1 MTDKAWADTA
11 RLPNE
16 DDADAMLR
24 RVKMHEYLMTGGV
37 QLGLDKV
44 TSKMI
49 YSDPIET
56 TDLWKPE
63 HTDCPYHPGQ
73 DCTAWELIRSGNGFW
88 TARELEREQL
98 QDRLAEGGGSI
109 VDADR
114 AAELDGLL
122 EFRPKRA
129 PFEKQPKF
137 IPKPKRDKAAD
148 RTVAKQEGNT
158 KTKKPFPWSQTGNSD
173 GVTAKVVKTDDARD
187 TAFKELRSD
196 EDAVIEFE
204 GDE

>member
-44 TSKMI
+44 TSKML

-56 TDLWKPE
+56 TDLWKAE
-63 HTDCPYHPGQ
+63 NADCPYHPGQ
-73 DCTAWELIRSGNGFW
+73 DCTAWANIVAGNGYW

-98 QDRLAEGGGSI
+98 RDRLAEGGGSGS
-109 VDADR
+109 DADR

-122 EFRPKRA
+122 EFRPKQT

-137 IPKPKRDKAAD
+137 TPKPK
-148 RTVAKQEGNT
+148 
-158 KTKKPFPWSQTGNSD
+158 KKPFPWSTGNEPA
-173 GVTAKVVKTDDARD
+173 AKQTPSKQTDARD
-187 TAFKELRSD
+187 TAFRELRSD